1 MRKAGKE
8 NKQNQLKRFLAA
20 AGAAALAVSFTPA
33 AVWAQGGY
41 TYSLTLYAGNQ
52 GAFTGDLS
60 WVIPYSQGDAQVSL
74 EGDKVV
80 VRGLEAGD
88 VVTFQQEVQN
98 QVALTDGSRY
108 YVQGLR
114 LSGRDND
121 SASTQAAVTV
131 GGDADYVVAYG
142 IQGEMVAYTVNY
154 LDEEVNTL
162 LPSQTYYGN
171 IGDKPVVAY
180 QYVEGYMPQALSLT
194 KTLSANEAE
203 NVFDFTY
210 REVTTEVLPGE
221 TIVRT
226 TVVPGTTQVVTTQVP
241 AAAAGVTTAG
251 TTGTAAGTTAGTAAG
266 TTAGTAGAGTGAAGT
281 DAAGTDAA
289 GAGAAGAGTGA
300 ADAGDAG
307 AGTDAGAGADAGTV
321 EGPAGTEDTPE
332 EILDEDT
339 PLGQIDLDDG
349 DETEAE
355 PEGPGSSEALPIVA
369 GVGIGAA
376 ALAALGAAAVLIRR
390 HLRK

>member
-8 NKQNQLKRFLAA
+8 NKRNQLKRFLAA
-20 AGAAALAVSFTPA
+20 AGAAALAVSFTPG
-33 AVWAQGGY
+33 AVWAQGDY

-60 WVIPYSQGDAQVSL
+60 WVIPYSQGEAQVSL

-88 VVTFQQEVQN
+88 IVTFQQEVQN
-98 QVALTDGSRY
+98 QVELTDGSRY

-131 GGDADYVVAYG
+131 DGDADYVVAYG
-142 IQGEMVAYTVNY
+142 IQGEMTAYTVNY
-154 LDEEVNTL
+154 LDEEGNAL

-251 TTGTAAGTTAGTAAG
+251 TAAG

-289 GAGAAGAGTGA
+289 GADAAGAGTGA

-349 DETEAE
+349 DEAEAE

>member
-8 NKQNQLKRFLAA
+8 NKRNQLKRFLAA
-20 AGAAALAVSFTPA
+20 AGAAALAVSFTPG

-154 LDEEVNTL
+154 LDEEGNTL

-281 DAAGTDAA
+281 DAVGTDAA

-349 DETEAE
+349 DEAEAE

>member
-8 NKQNQLKRFLAA
+8 NKRNQLKRFLAA
-20 AGAAALAVSFTPA
+20 AGAAALAVSFTPG

-98 QVALTDGSRY
+98 QVELTDGSRY

-154 LDEEVNTL
+154 LDEEGNTL

-221 TIVRT
+221 TITRT
-226 TVVPGTTQVVTTQVP
+226 TVVPGTTQVITTQVP

-251 TTGTAAGTTAGTAAG
+251 TTGTAAGTAAG

-307 AGTDAGAGADAGTV
+307 AGTDAGAGADADAGTV

-349 DETEAE
+349 DEAEAE